1 MLKFIKNLFRKKNNQ
16 IHSSE
21 INISEEHIVLDD
33 TENNKLEDETLISEA
48 IETEETPNKT
58 KQQRFSKIK
67 STEFA
72 KKILSFFRLKKL
84 DQYILKKFL
93 GTYFFAIILFLAI
106 VVMFDINEKLDA
118 FITAPLKETIL
129 DYFLNFL
136 PYFANQFSP
145 LFVFISV
152 IFFTSKMADNSEI
165 IAILSS
171 GVSFRR
177 LLRPYMIGATV
188 IAAITFV
195 LGNYIIP
202 PTNIDRIN
210 YTNKYVKNKKIDAGT
225 NIQLMVQPGVVA
237 YMARYDASS

>member
-129 DYFLNFL
+129 DYFL
-136 PYFANQFSP
+136 
-145 LFVFISV
+145 
-152 IFFTSKMADNSEI
+152 
-165 IAILSS
+165 
-171 GVSFRR
+171 
-177 LLRPYMIGATV
+177 
-188 IAAITFV
+188 
-195 LGNYIIP
+195 
-202 PTNIDRIN
+202 
-210 YTNKYVKNKKIDAGT
+210 KI
-225 NIQLMVQPGVVA
+225 
-237 YMARYDASS
+237 